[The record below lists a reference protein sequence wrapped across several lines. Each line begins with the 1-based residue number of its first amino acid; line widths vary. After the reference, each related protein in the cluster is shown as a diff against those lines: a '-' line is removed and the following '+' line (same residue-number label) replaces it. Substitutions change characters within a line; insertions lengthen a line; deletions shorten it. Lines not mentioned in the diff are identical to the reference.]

1 MYITL
6 FDVVVYDF
14 FQRFFGHALPRP
26 DDDAQIF
33 CPMKVLM
40 KIHNGFILMAFMVL
54 KLQILKKFR
63 GDGASMDWAIFGVFC
78 GLTPPNMI

>member
-6 FDVVVYDF
+6 FAVVLKIRKMEPKNLVYDF

-33 CPMKVLM
+33 CQMKVLM

-54 KLQILKKFR
+54 NL
-63 GDGASMDWAIFGVFC
+63 
-78 GLTPPNMI
+78 